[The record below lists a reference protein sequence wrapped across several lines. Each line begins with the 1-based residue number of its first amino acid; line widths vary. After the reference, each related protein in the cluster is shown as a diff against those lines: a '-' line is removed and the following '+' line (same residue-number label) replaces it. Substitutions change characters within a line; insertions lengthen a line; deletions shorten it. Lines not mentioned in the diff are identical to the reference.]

1 MMAPLK
7 NYERVGIKCL
17 KGSDNFLMLN
27 VNFMLDTLIDI
38 LNLELCPCEKAN
50 STSSAES
57 LVSLP
62 ASILP
67 TMETLVPIST
77 HFFHN
82 ASLPESLVTLP
93 TSIMPILEDLVP
105 ISSLI
110 FDNAASPE
118 NLVTL
123 P

>member
-38 LNLELCPCEKAN
+38 LNLELCPCQKAN

-62 ASILP
+62 VSILP

-77 HFFHN
+77 HVFDN
-82 ASLPESLVTLP
+82 DSSPESSITLP
-93 TSIMPILEDLVP
+93 ISILPTIEDLVP
-105 ISSLI
+105 ISTHV
-110 FDNAASPE
+110 FDN
-118 NLVTL
+118 
-123 P
+123 